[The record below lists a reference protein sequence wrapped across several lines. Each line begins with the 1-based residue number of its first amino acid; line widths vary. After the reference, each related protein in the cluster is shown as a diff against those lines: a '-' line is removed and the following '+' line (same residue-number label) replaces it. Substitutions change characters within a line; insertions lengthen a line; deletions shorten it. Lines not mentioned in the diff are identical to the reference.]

1 MPFQAQ
7 KKSLTGPKS
16 LSVKTKTSGLPMIAL
31 QSKNNYPCFITSLML
46 RIKSFCNVL
55 YLAIQIFSSSIPLWR
70 NDSPS
75 YAFTHM
81 TLDPLFGE
89 CLGYYCN
96 KVAVAERIKDSH
108 ALYSPLLQ
116 N

>member
-1 MPFQAQ
+1 MHCQAQ
-7 KKSLTGPKS
+7 KKCSTGLKS

-31 QSKNNYPCFITSLML
+31 QSKTTLASLML

-55 YLAIQIFSSSIPLWR
+55 YVLIQIFSSSIPLWR

-75 YAFTHM
+75 HAFTHM

-89 CLGYYCN
+89 FL
-96 KVAVAERIKDSH
+96 RILLQKGRSH
-108 ALYSPLLQ
+108 ALY
-116 N
+116 